1 MVKTARTIMIT
12 IKVPRFVA
20 IKDEEIV
27 EAKTTTIPILV
38 PTSNGRRDSH
48 NGRKNS
54 EVPIAIRRSN

>member
-38 PTSNGRRDSH
+38 PTSNGLATPTMVVRTARF
-48 NGRKNS
+48 
-54 EVPIAIRRSN
+54 P